1 MKKTIFNL
9 SLLAFFFPFSGNAQQ
24 YPDKIRKKSKDDRIW
39 HYSMIDAMR
48 RGIYEG
54 THTVKELKAHGDF
67 GLGTFNHL
75 NGELVALDGI
85 IYRIPPSGKVE
96 VASENL
102 KSPFTSLTFF
112 NADDVKTLSF
122 TGSFEELQ
130 DKVQSLL
137 TTQNLPYAI
146 KIEGTWSEITVGG
159 ADPVSPEDTTDL
171 ATLMK
176 VRPQYKAKNMKGTM
190 VGYFTPSLLSNVDL
204 SPFHFHFIS
213 DDRKFAG
220 HLMSGNL
227 VNAEIKIYLNE
238 KSGYDIELL
247 SENSRFRQ
255 LKFQGKESSA
265 IY

>member
-9 SLLAFFFPFSGNAQQ
+9 ALLTLIPWISGIAQQ
-24 YPDKIRKKSKDDRIW
+24 QPNKSQKRSQDKRIW

-54 THTVKELKAHGDF
+54 AHTVKELKVHGDF

-96 VASENL
+96 VAAENL

-112 NADDVKTLSF
+112 NADEVKTLSF

-130 DKVQSLL
+130 DKVQTML

-146 KIEGTWSEITVGG
+146 KIEGTWAEITVGG
-159 ADPVSPEDTTDL
+159 ADPVSPEDATEL

-176 VRPQYKAKNMKGTM
+176 VRPQYKAKNIKGTM

-247 SENSRFRQ
+247 RENKRFRQ
-255 LKFQGKESSA
+255 LKFQGKEASSV
-265 IY
+265 Y